1 MKKTT
6 AVGALVFLTFFVGLL
21 LALGSQVKGDSSDT
35 VAAITQLENDS
46 VKADLANDVSWS
58 KQNLASDFIGGSS
71 FGEWQTKAELLKDA
85 EDTAKN
91 KTNSE
96 TMSNLKVSAYG
107 NTAVAR
113 YTETYDSLYHGEHRA
128 RSVICTDSWIKQ
140 GGAWKQVA
148 SHCSQAK

>member
-1 MKKTT
+1 MKKAT
-6 AVGALVFLTFFVGLL
+6 AMGALVFLTIFVGLFL
-21 LALGSQVKGDSSDT
+21 VLGSQVKGDSSDT

-58 KQNLASDFIGGSS
+58 KQNLADSFIGGSS
-71 FGEWQTKAELLKDA
+71 FGEWQTKAEALKDA
-85 EDTAKN
+85 EDTAHN

-107 NTAVAR
+107 NTAIAR
-113 YTETYDSLYHGEHRA
+113 YTSAYDSLYHGEHRA
-128 RSVICTDSWIKQ
+128 RTVICTDSWIKQ
-140 GGAWKQVA
+140 GGAWKEVA